1 MSKSIYQNICV
12 HIQFLNHFVK
22 PISIEKL
29 KGFVFFETFPKNLGN
44 VSSIK
49 FQNFVTKKKYIVLTR
64 KRERKKNVIVDN
76 SIQRSYLQLL
86 IFHFVAFSTQI
97 DYFNVPTIPPRMNK
111 RSSTKIT
118 RNPVKKQCCE
128 AAIKLSNVRR
138 KNVSTSRR
146 GGFLHATIMLRPLR
160 QTGRREVTTS
170 GH

>member
-1 MSKSIYQNICV
+1 M
-12 HIQFLNHFVK
+12 
-22 PISIEKL
+22 
-29 KGFVFFETFPKNLGN
+29 GFVFFETFPKNLGN

-49 FQNFVTKKKYIVLTR
+49 FQNFVTKRNILSSLEKEK
-64 KRERKKNVIVDN
+64 EKKNVIVDN
-76 SIQRSYLQLL
+76 SIQRSYLQFL

>member
-12 HIQFLNHFVK
+12 HIQFFNHFVK

-29 KGFVFFETFPKNLGN
+29 MGFVFFETFPKNLGN

-49 FQNFVTKKKYIVLTR
+49 FQNFVTKRNILSSLEKEK
-64 KRERKKNVIVDN
+64 EKKNVIVDN

>member
-1 MSKSIYQNICV
+1 M

-29 KGFVFFETFPKNLGN
+29 MGFVFFETFPKNLGN

-49 FQNFVTKKKYIVLTR
+49 FQNFVTKKNILSSLEKE
-64 KRERKKNVIVDN
+64 KEKKNVIVDN

>member
-1 MSKSIYQNICV
+1 M

-29 KGFVFFETFPKNLGN
+29 MGFVFFETFPKNLGN

-49 FQNFVTKKKYIVLTR
+49 FQNFVTKKKKYIVLTR